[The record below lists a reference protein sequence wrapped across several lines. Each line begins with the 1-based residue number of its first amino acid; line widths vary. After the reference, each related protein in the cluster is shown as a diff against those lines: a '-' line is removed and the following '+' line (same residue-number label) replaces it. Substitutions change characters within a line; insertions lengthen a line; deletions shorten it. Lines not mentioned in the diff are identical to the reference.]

1 MTKSKQISLLELYR
15 TLSRHRKLASR
26 RSAAWEQNRSAK
38 VLYYIVCV
46 VVLLYLMFI
55 AVMFSMIVNSSN
67 HVAGYELMYAI
78 LPFVLLIDFFLRFAY
93 QQTPTQLLKPYALLP
108 LSRYSITDCFLLSSM
123 LSGSNLVWMAMF
135 VPFAIMSVLF
145 SEGIV
150 VAVGFLFGLYL
161 FCVLNSQWYLLCRS
175 LVNVSMWWWA
185 LPVAVYAAVF
195 SPWYVG
201 K

>member
-1 MTKSKQISLLELYR
+1 MTKSKQMSLLELYR

-108 LSRYSITDCFLLSSM
+108 LSRSS
-123 LSGSNLVWMAMF
+123 
-135 VPFAIMSVLF
+135 
-145 SEGIV
+145 
-150 VAVGFLFGLYL
+150 
-161 FCVLNSQWYLLCRS
+161 
-175 LVNVSMWWWA
+175 
-185 LPVAVYAAVF
+185 
-195 SPWYVG
+195 
-201 K
+201 